1 MLGQQRI
8 PLPNA
13 YSAHTR
19 LLSIASLVRVW
30 LSNIHES
37 VHINH
42 SPGYNRCGHVLPA
55 SRESTGPLV
64 TGAFRRVSFKCRGTR
79 REKYSR
85 APQGSAPQENAMV
98 PCGGL
103 VSFRVAYSQGSLT
116 SIAARLSYRCYT
128 SSTHNPARQTFPN
141 KPALDPDGTGERVG
155 GEDQE
160 EHVANQTFG
169 TLLPGTSQTQG
180 INDQDAPLDRP
191 TSSSISSSNSPLPAR
206 DQDEQHHSHS
216 ISPSEDPLPVLVRQ
230 LTSLDYG
237 TLSSETAWL
246 LWEEIKSSGLTHHVP
261 MYFITRFAGALANAI
276 QDMPRKS
283 SCGES
288 DPRLPRLDSVLD
300 YLSTCQ
306 RFLGNSAKVKL
317 ASVRVQRAL
326 LYDRSSVADARVELD
341 TLWSYRT
348 LGAPAFPAATFQAIR
363 FVVQAL
369 SDLTEISEILIDY
382 WDAVYSVLIRN
393 AGFTDQSPGG
403 FHEASSLRE
412 VVWKSLSSETNLWL
426 WFSDRFSHWE
436 RNRGECLALLVL
448 AFAVDRQ
455 LAPETV
461 NAYELVSKLGV
472 TIPPNLL
479 QRAIHVL
486 IENEQ
491 FAIALRAL
499 DVDTRNSSG
508 RKTHYRLRMRLAAAM
523 GDTTM
528 AEDVYNLM
536 NQLQLADHIDQVL
549 LLQAD
554 AIHGNKER
562 AVARFNE
569 FFPPGP
575 GKSTTKP
582 NIYHYSAVISAFA
595 RSGDEAGASQWIKR
609 MAKSGIAPDTPL
621 YNMILRTFALRNDIT
636 SVAGVL
642 KRMQKLGIKRDK
654 RTITTLV
661 SMYARRG
668 DPESA
673 ERVIRNALAM
683 PGFTPDRKLLNSL
696 LSAHVNAAS
705 WQGVIRVFDWM
716 VSMKSFNLRPEI
728 DTMNNVLKAYVYM
741 GAPFSAVS
749 RTFDK
754 IKRFGLRPNAR
765 SYLMF
770 IQSACNLGLMDAAW
784 DAFNELERA
793 ATKQYNPVNVY
804 ILTLIMG
811 GYLRNGDKTQA
822 KIIYEEMQAR
832 GIDPT
837 AVSFRVIL
845 SAYSNEH
852 TEESLVAAEKFMAS
866 LLESSPNEGEGWR
879 KATSVRGDP
888 IMTVFAPLLVAHG
901 RSLNPLEV
909 EAKFRAMLELG
920 AEPTV
925 ESFTFLMDA
934 YRRVGDI
941 DSVNQV
947 WEQLYKFAVKDHH
960 AQIEPTQKSGAPSRR
975 SNVLSIALSIYIDA
989 LSHAGQHQD
998 IARAW
1003 QTAKKDGFSFD
1014 SHNWNHLAVALVR
1027 AGEPERA
1034 FEVVER
1040 VLIPYS
1046 QYTDRAIRARNRTSP
1061 SLLTEDEEMTEKA
1074 NHETTIVKPRER
1086 TRVMRSLTERG
1097 VNSMLEEE
1105 DTDPTD
1111 MVHSLHILHQI
1122 SPAYNLWT
1130 PHERTLVELAMAA
1143 RRLKRGIMVTAR
1155 RPASHEPSPVDEV
1168 HSEAAYGILDRIKQ
1182 DSPNALHASL
1192 VALSRARNFVF
1203 DEQDTAFTSE

>member
-1 MLGQQRI
+1 M
-8 PLPNA
+8 
-13 YSAHTR
+13 
-19 LLSIASLVRVW
+19 
-30 LSNIHES
+30 
-37 VHINH
+37 
-42 SPGYNRCGHVLPA
+42 
-55 SRESTGPLV
+55 
-64 TGAFRRVSFKCRGTR
+64 
-79 REKYSR
+79 
-85 APQGSAPQENAMV
+85 
-98 PCGGL
+98 
-103 VSFRVAYSQGSLT
+103 
-116 SIAARLSYRCYT
+116 
-128 SSTHNPARQTFPN
+128 
-141 KPALDPDGTGERVG
+141 
-155 GEDQE
+155 
-160 EHVANQTFG
+160 
-169 TLLPGTSQTQG
+169 
-180 INDQDAPLDRP
+180 
-191 TSSSISSSNSPLPAR
+191 
-206 DQDEQHHSHS
+206 
-216 ISPSEDPLPVLVRQ
+216 
-230 LTSLDYG
+230 
-237 TLSSETAWL
+237 
-246 LWEEIKSSGLTHHVP
+246 
-261 MYFITRFAGALANAI
+261 
-276 QDMPRKS
+276 
-283 SCGES
+283 
-288 DPRLPRLDSVLD
+288 
-300 YLSTCQ
+300 
-306 RFLGNSAKVKL
+306 
-317 ASVRVQRAL
+317 
-326 LYDRSSVADARVELD
+326 
-341 TLWSYRT
+341 
-348 LGAPAFPAATFQAIR
+348 
-363 FVVQAL
+363 
-369 SDLTEISEILIDY
+369 LIDY
-382 WDAVYSVLIRN
+382 WDVVYPVLIQN
-393 AGFTDQSPGG
+393 VGFTRQYPGA
-403 FHEASSLRE
+403 FQEASSFTE

-448 AFAVDRQ
+448 AFATNRQ

-461 NAYELVSKLGV
+461 NTYELVSKLGV
-472 TIPPNLL
+472 TIPPILL
-479 QRAIHVL
+479 WRTIGVL
-486 IENEQ
+486 IEDGQ
-491 FAIALRAL
+491 FAIALQAL
-499 DVDTRNSSG
+499 DVDARNSSD

-523 GDTTM
+523 GDAAM

-536 NQLQLADHIDQVL
+536 NQLQLADQIDQVL

-554 AIHGNKER
+554 AVHGNKER

-569 FFPPGP
+569 LFPPGS
-575 GKSTTKP
+575 GKSTAKP

-609 MAKSGIAPDTPL
+609 MAKSGIVPDAPL

-642 KRMQKLGIKRDK
+642 KRMQKLGIKRDE

-683 PGFTPDRKLLNSL
+683 PGFSPDRKLLNSL
-696 LSAHVNAAS
+696 LSAHINAAS

-754 IKRFGLRPNAR
+754 IKKNGLRPNAR
-765 SYLMF
+765 SYLML
-770 IQSACNLGLMDAAW
+770 IQSACDVGLMNAAW
-784 DAFNELERA
+784 DAFNELEQT

-804 ILTLIMG
+804 ILTLMMG
-811 GYLRNGDKTQA
+811 GYLRNGDKIQA
-822 KIIYEEMQAR
+822 KTIYEEMQAR
-832 GIDPT
+832 GIQPT

-845 SAYSNEH
+845 SAYSSER
-852 TEESLVAAEKFMAS
+852 TEESLLAAEKFMAS
-866 LLESSPNEGEGWR
+866 LLESSPDEAEGWR

-901 RSLNPLEV
+901 RSLHPLEV

-941 DSVNQV
+941 DSVTEA

-960 AQIEPTQKSGAPSRR
+960 AQIEPTQKSGAPATITSRR

-989 LSHAGQHQD
+989 LSHAGRHQD

-1003 QTAKKDGFSFD
+1003 QMAKKDGFSFD

-1061 SLLTEDEEMTEKA
+1061 SLLTEDEEPKPEKA
-1074 NHETTIVKPRER
+1074 NETTIVKPRER
-1086 TRVMRSLTERG
+1086 PRVMRSLTERG
-1097 VNSMLEEE
+1097 VDSMLEEE
-1105 DTDPTD
+1105 ETDPTD

-1143 RRLKRGIMVTAR
+1143 RQLKRGLMVTAR
-1155 RPASHEPSPVDEV
+1155 RPASHEPSPVEEV

-1192 VALSRARNFVF
+1192 VALTRVRNFVF
-1203 DEQDTAFTSE
+1203 DNQDTAFTSE